1 MFPGRLRN
9 VHGLTQNN
17 EPHNTDYQ
25 INDNLQIF
33 QIEVKFFSGAGS
45 REQGR
50 EDLRCAIHLLRR
62 SPISRP
68 RPLKIGGFGGQ
79 SVRCAMCDLR
89 IEI

>member
-33 QIEVKFFSGAGS
+33 QIEVKFFPEQGAGS
-45 REQGR
+45 RAGR
-50 EDLRCAIHLLRR
+50 ICDVR
-62 SPISRP
+62 STFSAGV
-68 RPLKIGGFGGQ
+68 LYQDHG
-79 SVRCAMCDLR
+79 L
-89 IEI
+89 